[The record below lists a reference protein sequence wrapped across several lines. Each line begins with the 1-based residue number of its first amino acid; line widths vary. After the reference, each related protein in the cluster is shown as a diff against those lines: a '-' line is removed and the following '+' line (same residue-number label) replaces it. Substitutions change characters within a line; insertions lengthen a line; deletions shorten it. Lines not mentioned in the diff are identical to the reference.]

1 MRSILIAALSILL
14 AGAGN
19 HASASLL
26 WHWNYNG
33 TGVNASG
40 TFTTDVSPDANGF
53 YQIIGIIGTANGGTI
68 TGLQPTGTAIPGN
81 SGFAVDNL
89 VRPTGPQLTSHG
101 FGFAVSNGEFHNPFW
116 ALHAGDY
123 LDYIATPPYVDG
135 AGAEPTIRFTASP
148 VPEPDAL
155 TLLPLGICALLAC
168 RALGRQTRR

>member
-101 FGFAVSNGEFHNPFW
+101 FGFAVSNGEFHNPFY
-116 ALHAGDY
+116 AGDY

-135 AGAEPTIRFTASP
+135 AGAEPTIRFTAH
-148 VPEPDAL
+148 
-155 TLLPLGICALLAC
+155 
-168 RALGRQTRR
+168 